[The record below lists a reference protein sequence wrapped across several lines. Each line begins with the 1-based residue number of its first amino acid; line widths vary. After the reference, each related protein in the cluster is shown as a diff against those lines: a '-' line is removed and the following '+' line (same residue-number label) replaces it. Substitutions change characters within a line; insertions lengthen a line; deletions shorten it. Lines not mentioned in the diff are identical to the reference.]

1 MKPVRVARGT
11 LPPVQVVV
19 ARAGFAGPRRGA
31 EGGVESIAPITFA
44 EASGPIDVVI
54 APTLRMTLH
63 PPRFTTTTPGV
74 MRRQPR

>member
-11 LPPVQVVV
+11 LPPVQVALPV
-19 ARAGFAGPRRGA
+19 
-31 EGGVESIAPITFA
+31 TFA
-44 EASGPIDVVI
+44 EASGPINVVA